1 MRQAVAV
8 DLLLIRHALPI
19 RVEAADGPADPH
31 LSELGWAQS
40 RALADWLEPEHLDAL
55 YTSPMVR
62 ARETAIPLAE
72 ARRLEARVEE
82 GIAEFDRHADEYVP
96 LEELKAANDP
106 RWRQLVEGGYLEDA
120 GLTAAEFQAT
130 VVAAIDRIIGDN
142 PGGTVAVVCHG
153 GVINA
158 YLAHVLGI
166 DDLLFFEPTYTGI
179 SRLKASSRGHR
190 TLVSVNE
197 TAHLRAVDH
206 AFRTDT

>member
-1 MRQAVAV
+1 M

-19 RVEAADGPADPH
+19 RVEGVDGPADPH

-40 RALADWLEPEHLDAL
+40 RALADWLESEPLDVL
-55 YTSPMVR
+55 CTSPLVR

-72 ARRLEARVEE
+72 ARRLEPIVVD
-82 GIAEFDRHADEYVP
+82 GVAEFDRHAEEYVP

-106 RWRQLVEGGYLEDA
+106 RWQQLVEGGYFDE
-120 GLTAAEFQAT
+120 GELTAEEFVAT
-130 VVAAIDRIIGDN
+130 VVESIDRIVADN
-142 PGGTVAVVCHG
+142 PGRTVAVVCHG

-166 DDLLFFEPTYTGI
+166 DDFLFFEPTYTGI

-190 TLVSVNE
+190 TIVSVNE
-197 TAHLRAVDH
+197 TAHLRLVPDE
-206 AFRTDT
+206 FQIDT